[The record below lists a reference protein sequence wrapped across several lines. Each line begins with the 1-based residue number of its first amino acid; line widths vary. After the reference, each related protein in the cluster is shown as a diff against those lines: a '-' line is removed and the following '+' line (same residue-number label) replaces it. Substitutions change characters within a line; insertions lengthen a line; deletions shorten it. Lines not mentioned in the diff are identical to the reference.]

1 MRRYLPVG
9 VLFVLAPLVGEVLL
23 GATPVSR
30 LGGLIPL
37 SALYGGGAVVAR
49 ELARRRGPGWG
60 AVALL
65 GTAYGLLE
73 EGLGVQSLF
82 NPTLFHAGELG
93 GRALGVNGVWTEWT
107 LGYHI
112 VWSIAIPILLV
123 ELLFLDRRDSPWLG
137 TTGTTAMG
145 VLYLLGLFAVAAIF
159 RKIVTPDFHTP
170 FIAGT
175 AVVIASAFLVL
186 IALRKQ
192 PSWTQGPIRAQSMP
206 PSPWLVG
213 LVAFVAAA
221 LWFGLLML
229 PGAFR
234 RGALAIVPM
243 TLAIAMA
250 AGLWGLVRRWSSR
263 RDWTG
268 VHSLALSGGAMTV
281 SAMFG
286 FFAVTAHNRIDHWG
300 QAGVCLLALVAFTFF
315 GRHVLRR
322 GQMADDRKPG
332 VPAFLAGQ

>member
-49 ELARRRGPGWG
+49 ELARRRGTGWG

-65 GTAYGLLE
+65 GAAYGLLE

-82 NPTLFHAGELG
+82 NPTLFQAGELG

-123 ELLFLDRRDSPWLG
+123 ELLFRDRRDSPWLG
-137 TTGTTAMG
+137 TIGTTAMG
-145 VLYLLGLFAVAAIF
+145 VLYLLGLLAIAAIF

-170 FIAGT
+170 FIASA
-175 AVVIASAFLVL
+175 AVAITSAFLVL
-186 IALRKQ
+186 IALRKP
-192 PSWTQGPIRAQSMP
+192 PSTPLRPVRTQSMP

-213 LVAFVAAA
+213 LGAFVAAA

-229 PGAFR
+229 PGALR
-234 RGALAIVPM
+234 RGALVIVPM

-250 AGLWGLVRRWSSR
+250 AGLWLLVRRWSSQR
-263 RDWTG
+263 GWTG

-281 SAMFG
+281 SGMFG

-300 QAGVCLLALVAFTFF
+300 QAGVCVLALVFF
-315 GRHVLRR
+315 VLFMNRLSRR
-322 GQMADDRKPG
+322 TLVADDRNPT
-332 VPAFLAGQ
+332 VSALIAGQ